1 MIAFLKNLW
10 HSLVSAAENER
21 RRREEEQTI
30 LRENIEAWNEINKD
44 FIHEFDKEVDK
55 EIDDRYDISKIKT
68 GNGHN
73 YYDFGPLP

>member
-1 MIAFLKNLW
+1 MIAFLRNLW

-44 FIHEFDKEVDK
+44 FIREFDRKVDK
-55 EIDDRYDISKIKT
+55 ECDDFCDISKVPDPDAYNFD
-68 GNGHN
+68 GRPLGH
-73 YYDFGPLP
+73 